1 MTEMQLE
8 SEIKAREDAQ
18 SRLKLSETEIS
29 RLQDLIRRMR
39 NP

>member
-18 SRLKLSETEIS
+18 SRLDEAQAEIS
-29 RLQDLIRRMR
+29 RLQDLISRLR
-39 NP
+39 NR